1 MSQPSAAVLLRPAPP
16 FDFRIALAY
25 LSRSPQEPLDAVEQ
39 GRYRRALRL
48 NGRPV
53 LLEVASVGSVDEPA
67 LEVRLLGDAG
77 EPALLP
83 LAERLVARCFR
94 LDEDPAG
101 LTAVAAADP
110 VFGEV
115 LDRMRGA
122 RALLMP
128 SPFEALIW
136 AILGQQINI
145 AFAYKLKRL
154 LVERYG
160 ETLEH
165 AGRVCRLFAEAARLA
180 GLSAAELRE
189 IQFSRQKAEYVIALS
204 SLEAAGAIDWPRLEQ
219 TPTDEAI
226 AELTQLRGVGRWT
239 AEYVCMRGLGH
250 RDVIPAADL
259 GLRAVIGRAYGLG
272 RTATEAE
279 VRELAERWAGW
290 RSHAAFC
297 WWHSLSRAADGG
309 PTTDDR

>member
-1 MSQPSAAVLLRPAPP
+1 
-16 FDFRIALAY
+16 LAY
-25 LSRSPQEPLDAVEQ
+25 LSRSPIEPLDRVEA
-39 GRYRRALRL
+39 GRYRRAIRL
-48 NGRPV
+48 CGRPV
-53 LLEVASVGSVDEPA
+53 LLEVTCTGAIDDPA
-67 LEVRLLGDAG
+67 VEVRLLGETAD
-77 EPALLP
+77 PALLP
-83 LAERLVARCFR
+83 TAERLVARCFR

-101 LTAVAAADP
+101 LEAVAVADP
-110 VFGEV
+110 VFGAV

-160 ETLEH
+160 ETIEFEGQAYRLFPD
-165 AGRVCRLFAEAARLA
+165 AGRLA
-180 GLSAAELRE
+180 SLSGAELRE
-189 IQFSRQKAEYVIALS
+189 IQFSRQKAEYTIALS
-204 SLEAAGAIDWPRLEQ
+204 ALEAEGAIDWERLER
-219 TPTDEAI
+219 TPTDEAV
-226 AELTQLRGVGRWT
+226 AELTRLRGVGRWT

-259 GLRAVIGRAYGLG
+259 GLRAVVGRAYGMG
-272 RTATEAE
+272 RLATEAE
-279 VRELAERWAGW
+279 VRELAELWAGW

-297 WWHSLSRAADGG
+297 WWHTLSRKSEG
-309 PTTDDR
+309 